1 MTMRMDLPGPTSFT
15 RKTSASNVE
24 SRQSDSG
31 RWERRLG
38 DGRQLGS
45 PVGTMQRADRA
56 VDNTPRARAE
66 FTLAEVESSPDA
78 LPGPV
83 TSPAVGDDAACRGNA
98 TGDGALQESPQGVSS
113 DAHASDFVSKPYT
126 EGATT
131 TRAPLAIV
139 AKDPPSTN
147 GPALRVA
154 FVVAAQKAVAIQ
166 RANRFT
172 MRTRRLLEAI
182 GYRVPVPG

>member
-1 MTMRMDLPGPTSFT
+1 M
-15 RKTSASNVE
+15 
-24 SRQSDSG
+24 
-31 RWERRLG
+31 
-38 DGRQLGS
+38 
-45 PVGTMQRADRA
+45 
-56 VDNTPRARAE
+56 
-66 FTLAEVESSPDA
+66 AEVESSPDA

-182 GYRVPVPG
+182 GYRVPFLLAAAKPTLLAHVRPTLRENR